1 MRIAIA
7 YPPLPSDKGV
17 PLLSQNR
24 QFQWFSRPTYIY
36 PVVPALAATQAR
48 RDGHEVAWLDG
59 IASEWSPETFDA
71 QLDAFGPEV
80 VVIETKTP
88 VVGRHWEIIRAA
100 PAWRWCWWAIMS
112 RRCPRRASCSVRWT
126 TC

>member
-36 PVVPALAATQAR
+36 PVVPALAATQAHR
-48 RDGHEVAWLDG
+48 AGHEVAWLDG
-59 IASEWSPETFDA
+59 KI
-71 QLDAFGPEV
+71 G
-80 VVIETKTP
+80 
-88 VVGRHWEIIRAA
+88 
-100 PAWRWCWWAIMS
+100 
-112 RRCPRRASCSVRWT
+112 
-126 TC
+126 